1 MILTNNVSWQKAFA
15 DGDLASGSS
24 DVNGTTID
32 SRNFDCAVGVVV
44 MGAISGTATVKF
56 QGSRDN
62 GTTWLDVPSS
72 SVAVAADDDNE
83 TFLLEITKPGYDRL
97 RLVVDKT
104 GASAIASGHVLLGA
118 ARKVPVTHGTG
129 VNNGG
134 VVVYGPAS

>member
-104 GASAIASGHVLLGA
+104 GASAIASGHVLLGS